1 MGRQNFTMHEADPHG
16 KLSRDLPGFQDIVGQ
31 KSFILEGS
39 GLNSKDD
46 LNELHSEN
54 VDKLQVM

>member
-1 MGRQNFTMHEADPHG
+1 MHDG

-54 VDKLQVM
+54 VDKLQVMW